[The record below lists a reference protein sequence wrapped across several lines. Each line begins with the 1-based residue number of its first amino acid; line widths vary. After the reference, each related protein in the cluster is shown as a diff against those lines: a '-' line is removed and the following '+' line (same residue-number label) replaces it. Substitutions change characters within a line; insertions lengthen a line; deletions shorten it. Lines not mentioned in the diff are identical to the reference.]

1 MKSAA
6 KTTNARNA
14 LSEEMSMRG
23 LKGKVVAVT
32 GAGSGI
38 GQAAAKRLGEEGC
51 KVAVLDWNA
60 AAGEASAAEIRQ
72 EGGEA
77 VAIKVDVSQEP
88 EVEAAFRQVVER
100 FGRLDVLVSNA
111 GIFSGERDGKVD
123 GLPKSVW
130 DEIVGVNLTGM
141 YLSCK
146 HGVAAIK
153 ATAKKGAV
161 VLTGSPTGISGCT
174 PASVAYSSSKGGVHG
189 LSRVMAIDYALE
201 GIRVNVVVPGF
212 TLTPIVRELVADP
225 KVLEWNVQN
234 IPLKRGAQPEEIAG
248 AIAFLASDDA
258 SYMTGSFMF
267 VDGGLTA
274 A

>member
-1 MKSAA
+1 
-6 KTTNARNA
+6 
-14 LSEEMSMRG
+14 MRG
-23 LKGKVVAVT
+23 LKGKVAAVT

-38 GQAAAKRLGEEGC
+38 GQAAALRLAEEGC
-51 KVAVLDWNA
+51 RVAILDWNED
-60 AAGEASAAEIRQ
+60 AGVATADHIRRN
-72 EGGEA
+72 GGEA
-77 VAIKVDVSQEP
+77 LAISVDVSNEAQ
-88 EVEAAFRQVVER
+88 VEEAFRKVVDA

-111 GIFSGERDGKVD
+111 GIFSAEKDGKVD
-123 GLPKSVW
+123 DLSRSAW

-141 YLSCK
+141 YLTCK
-146 HGVAAIK
+146 YGVAAIK
-153 ATAKKGAV
+153 ATAKTGAV
-161 VLTGSPTGISGCT
+161 VLTGSPTGVSGCT

-189 LSRVMAIDYALE
+189 LCRVMAVDHALE
-201 GIRVNVVVPGF
+201 GVRVNVVVPGF

-248 AIAFLASDDA
+248 AIAFLASNDA

>member
-1 MKSAA
+1 
-6 KTTNARNA
+6 
-14 LSEEMSMRG
+14 MRG
-23 LKGKVVAVT
+23 LKGKVAAVT

-38 GQAAAKRLGEEGC
+38 GQAAAERLAEEGC
-51 KVAVLDWNA
+51 KLAILDWNEAGAESTVGHIRA
-60 AAGEASAAEIRQ
+60 A
-72 EGGEA
+72 GGEA
-77 VAIKVDVSQEP
+77 IAVTVDVSDEAQ
-88 EVEAAFRQVVER
+88 VEAGFRVIVEH
-100 FGRLDVLVSNA
+100 FGRLDILVANA
-111 GIFSGERDGKVD
+111 GIFSAARDGKVH
-123 GLPKSVW
+123 GLPKAVW

-153 ATAKKGAV
+153 ATAGKGAV
-161 VLTGSPTGISGCT
+161 VITGSPTGILGCT
-174 PASVAYSSSKGGVHG
+174 PASIAYSSSKGGVHG

-225 KVLEWNVQN
+225 KVYEWNVQN
-234 IPLKRGAQPEEIAG
+234 IPLKRGAEPAEIAG
-248 AIAFLASDDA
+248 AVAFLASDDA

>member
-1 MKSAA
+1 V
-6 KTTNARNA
+6 
-14 LSEEMSMRG
+14 RG
-23 LKGKVVAVT
+23 LKGKVAAVT

-38 GQAAAKRLGEEGC
+38 GRAAAERLAEEGC
-51 KVAVLDWNA
+51 QVAILDWNEASGA
-60 AAGEASAAEIRQ
+60 ATAEQIRGKSGEAL
-72 EGGEA
+72 
-77 VAIKVDVSQEP
+77 AIKVDVSNEAQ
-88 EVEAAFRQVVER
+88 VEAAFRTIVDKY
-100 FGRLDVLVSNA
+100 GRLDILVSNA
-111 GIFSGERDGKVD
+111 GIFSAERDGKVD
-123 GLPKSVW
+123 TLPKSVW
-130 DEIVGVNLTGM
+130 DEIVGINFTGM
-141 YLSCK
+141 YLACK

-161 VLTGSPTGISGCT
+161 VLTGSPTGVSGCT

-189 LSRVMAIDYALE
+189 LCRVMAVDHALE

-234 IPLKRGAQPEEIAG
+234 IPLKRGAEPEEIAG

>member
-1 MKSAA
+1 
-6 KTTNARNA
+6 
-14 LSEEMSMRG
+14 MRG
-23 LKGKVVAVT
+23 LNGKIAAVT

-38 GQAAAKRLGEEGC
+38 GQAAAKRLAEEGC
-51 KVAVLDWNA
+51 KVAILDWNEESA
-60 AAGEASAAEIRQ
+60 KATAQQIARAGGQALPL
-72 EGGEA
+72 
-77 VAIKVDVSQEP
+77 KVDVSDESQ
-88 EVEAAFRQVVER
+88 VEAAFKAIVAR
-100 FGRLDVLVSNA
+100 FGRLDILVSNA

-123 GLPKSVW
+123 GLSKAVW

-153 ATAKKGAV
+153 ATAGKGAV
-161 VLTGSPTGISGCT
+161 VLTGSPTGMSGCT
-174 PASVAYSSSKGGVHG
+174 PANVAYGSSKGGVHG
-189 LSRVMAIDYALE
+189 LSRVMAVDHAPE

-225 KVLEWNVQN
+225 KVYEWQVQN
-234 IPLKRGAQPEEIAG
+234 IPLKRGAEPEEIAG
-248 AIAFLASDDA
+248 AVAFLASDDA

-274 A
+274 I

>member
-1 MKSAA
+1 V
-6 KTTNARNA
+6 
-14 LSEEMSMRG
+14 RG
-23 LKGKVVAVT
+23 LKGKVAAVT

-38 GQAAAKRLGEEGC
+38 GRAAAQRLAEEGC
-51 KVAVLDWNA
+51 QVAVLDWNEAGA
-60 AAGEASAAEIRQ
+60 AATVEQVSGN
-72 EGGEA
+72 GGRAHA
-77 VAIKVDVSQEP
+77 VKVDVSNEAQ
-88 EVEAAFRQVVER
+88 VEAAFRSILEKY
-100 FGRLDVLVSNA
+100 GRLDILVSNA

-123 GLPKSVW
+123 TLPKSVW
-130 DEIVGVNLTGM
+130 DEIVGVNFTGM
-141 YLSCK
+141 YLVCK

-189 LSRVMAIDYALE
+189 LCRVMAIDHALE

-234 IPLKRGAQPEEIAG
+234 IPLKRGAEPEEIAG

>member
-1 MKSAA
+1 
-6 KTTNARNA
+6 
-14 LSEEMSMRG
+14 MRG
-23 LKGKVVAVT
+23 LKGKVAAVT

-38 GQAAAKRLGEEGC
+38 GRAAAQRLAEEGC
-51 KVAVLDWNA
+51 RVAVLDWNA
-60 AAGEASAAEIRQ
+60 AGAAATVELIVGN
-72 EGGEA
+72 GGQA
-77 VAIKVDVSQEP
+77 LAINVDVSNEAQ
-88 EVEAAFRQVVER
+88 VEAAFRSILEKYE
-100 FGRLDVLVSNA
+100 RLDVLVSNA

-123 GLPKSVW
+123 TLPKSVW
-130 DEIVGVNLTGM
+130 DEIVGVNFTGM
-141 YLSCK
+141 YLVCK

-161 VLTGSPTGISGCT
+161 VLTGSPTGVSGCT

-189 LSRVMAIDYALE
+189 LCRVMAIDHALE

-234 IPLKRGAQPEEIAG
+234 IPLKRGAEPEEIAG

>member
-1 MKSAA
+1 V
-6 KTTNARNA
+6 
-14 LSEEMSMRG
+14 RG
-23 LKGKVVAVT
+23 LKSKVAAVT

-38 GQAAAKRLGEEGC
+38 GRAAAERLAEEGC
-51 KVAVLDWNA
+51 QVAVLDWNEAGGA
-60 AAGEASAAEIRQ
+60 ATAEHIRRN
-72 EGGEA
+72 GGDA
-77 VAIKVDVSQEP
+77 LAIHVDVSNEAQ
-88 EVEAAFRQVVER
+88 VQAAFGAIVEKY
-100 FGRLDVLVSNA
+100 GRLDILVSNA
-111 GIFSGERDGKVD
+111 GIFSAERDGKVD
-123 GLPKSVW
+123 SLPKSVW
-130 DEIVGVNLTGM
+130 DEIVGVNFTGM
-141 YLSCK
+141 YLACK

-174 PASVAYSSSKGGVHG
+174 PASVAYSASKGGVHG
-189 LSRVMAIDYALE
+189 LCRVMAVDHALE

-234 IPLKRGAQPEEIAG
+234 IPLKRGAEPEEIAG

>member
-1 MKSAA
+1 
-6 KTTNARNA
+6 
-14 LSEEMSMRG
+14 MRG
-23 LKGKVVAVT
+23 LKGKVAAVT

-38 GQAAAKRLGEEGC
+38 GRAAAQRLAEEGC
-51 KVAVLDWNA
+51 QVAVLDWNEAGA
-60 AAGEASAAEIRQ
+60 AATVEQISGNSGHAH
-72 EGGEA
+72 A
-77 VAIKVDVSQEP
+77 VHVDVSNEAQ
-88 EVEAAFRQVVER
+88 VEAAFRSILEKY
-100 FGRLDVLVSNA
+100 GRLDVLVSNA

-123 GLPKSVW
+123 TLPKSVW
-130 DEIVGVNLTGM
+130 DEIVGVNFTGM
-141 YLSCK
+141 YLVCK

-189 LSRVMAIDYALE
+189 LCRVMAIDHALE

-234 IPLKRGAQPEEIAG
+234 IPLKRGAEPEEIAG

>member
-1 MKSAA
+1 
-6 KTTNARNA
+6 
-14 LSEEMSMRG
+14 MRG

-38 GQAAAKRLGEEGC
+38 GRAAAQRLAEEGC
-51 KVAVLDWNA
+51 RVAVLDWSEAGA
-60 AAGEASAAEIRQ
+60 AATVDQIRQ
-72 EGGEA
+72 NGGEA
-77 VAIKVDVSQEP
+77 HAINVDVSNEAQ
-88 EVEAAFRQVVER
+88 VEAAFRAVLDR
-100 FGRLDVLVSNA
+100 YGRLDVLVSNA

-123 GLPKSVW
+123 VLPKSVW
-130 DEIVGVNLTGM
+130 DEIVGVNFTGM
-141 YLSCK
+141 YLACK

-153 ATAKKGAV
+153 ATSKKGAV

-189 LSRVMAIDYALE
+189 LCRVMAIDHALE

-225 KVLEWNVQN
+225 KVYEWNVQN
-234 IPLKRGAQPEEIAG
+234 IPLKRGAEPEEIAG
-248 AIAFLASDDA
+248 AVAFLASDDA

>member
-1 MKSAA
+1 V
-6 KTTNARNA
+6 
-14 LSEEMSMRG
+14 RG
-23 LKGKVVAVT
+23 LKGKVAAVT

-38 GQAAAKRLGEEGC
+38 GRAAAQRLAEEGC
-51 KVAVLDWNA
+51 QVAVLDWNEAGA
-60 AAGEASAAEIRQ
+60 AATVDRISGN
-72 EGGEA
+72 GGQA
-77 VAIKVDVSQEP
+77 HAINVDVSNEAQ
-88 EVEAAFRQVVER
+88 VEAAFRSILEKY
-100 FGRLDVLVSNA
+100 GRLDVLVSNA

-123 GLPKSVW
+123 TLPKSVW
-130 DEIVGVNLTGM
+130 DEIVGVNFTGM
-141 YLSCK
+141 YLVCK

-161 VLTGSPTGISGCT
+161 VLTGSPTGVSGCT

-189 LSRVMAIDYALE
+189 LCRVMAIDHALE

-234 IPLKRGAQPEEIAG
+234 IPLKRGAEPEEIAG

-258 SYMTGSFMF
+258 SYVTGSFMF

>member
-1 MKSAA
+1 
-6 KTTNARNA
+6 
-14 LSEEMSMRG
+14 MRG
-23 LKGKVVAVT
+23 LKGKVAAVT

-38 GQAAAKRLGEEGC
+38 GRAAAQRLAEEGC
-51 KVAVLDWNA
+51 QVAILDWSEAGA
-60 AAGEASAAEIRQ
+60 AATVDHISGN
-72 EGGEA
+72 GGQA
-77 VAIKVDVSQEP
+77 HVINVDVSNEAQ
-88 EVEAAFRQVVER
+88 VEAAFRSILEKY
-100 FGRLDVLVSNA
+100 GRLDVLVSNA

-123 GLPKSVW
+123 TLPKSVW
-130 DEIVGVNLTGM
+130 DEIVGVNFTGM
-141 YLSCK
+141 YLVCK

-189 LSRVMAIDYALE
+189 LCRVMAIDHALE

-234 IPLKRGAQPEEIAG
+234 IPLKRGAEPEEIAG